1 MPDHLSLSCW
11 LEAAAA
17 RDPRSAF
24 GTLLGLFPFSR
35 LTRQPSTFRVLAVDR
50 TTPTLFECSYPA
62 PVSPEAIRDAA
73 ADFGGPDLAYELE
86 TWWDLW
92 QPSGEE
98 GSVAPARVTLAVLGP
113 EFDSEAGE
121 HLRIDFGPEA
131 QFLPD
136 SGGAP
141 ALAMVRSNV
150 RSLLKLAHDVSAA
163 LPCARRSLSGES
175 GASFAARLEAALA
188 GKSQGRVARSATK
201 PPEAPDRD

>member
-1 MPDHLSLSCW
+1 MPDHLSLCCW

-35 LTRQPSTFRVLAVDR
+35 LTRQPSALRILAVDR
-50 TTPTLFECSYPA
+50 ATPALFERSYPA
-62 PVSPEAIRDAA
+62 PVSPDDIRAA
-73 ADFGGPDLAYELE
+73 TADFAGPDLAYELE

-92 QPSGEE
+92 QQSGEG
-98 GSVAPARVTLAVLGP
+98 GSVAPARVTLAALGP

-131 QFLPD
+131 QFLPA

-150 RSLLKLAHDVSAA
+150 RSLLKLAHDVDASI
-163 LPCARRSLSGES
+163 PCARRSLSGES
-175 GASFAARLEAALA
+175 GASFAARLEEALA
-188 GKSQGRVARSATK
+188 RTSGLS
-201 PPEAPDRD
+201 